1 MAKTTKLLGTDISDT
16 HIIWAIAIVFIL
28 YLLWRYSG
36 RIGLASES
44 LSNRGDGKQ
53 GGHRGHGGNPYS
65 NTGANSLGPNKQYLG
80 GQVSNADSIGLGGKQ
95 LSQQQV
101 WAGATGGNNVS
112 ASNLD
117 VFSRSNA
124 ATYQGGG
131 SKRPVSSCSASQ
143 PLSAQE
149 LLPSGQAGD
158 LSNVNFLK
166 AGYHVGIN
174 TVGTSLRNANLQVRS
189 EPPNPQNQVSPWLN
203 STISPDL
210 MRVPLEIGCGPQ

>member
-44 LSNRGDGKQ
+44 LSNRGDGKHGGQ
-53 GGHRGHGGNPYS
+53 GGHHHS
-65 NTGANSLGPNKQYLG
+65 NAGANSLGPNKQYLG
-80 GQVSNADSIGLGGKQ
+80 GQLRNADTIGLDGKQ
-95 LSQQQV
+95 LSPQQV
-101 WAGATGGNNVS
+101 WAGATGGDNVS

-143 PLSAQE
+143 PLTAQE

>member
-44 LSNRGDGKQ
+44 LSNGSPGGHP
-53 GGHRGHGGNPYS
+53 GGHRNHHH
-65 NTGANSLGPNKQYLG
+65 TGADSLGENKQYLG

-101 WAGATGGNNVS
+101 WAGATGGENVS

-124 ATYQGGG
+124 AQYKGGS

-189 EPPNPQNQVSPWLN
+189 EPPNPQSQVSPWLN

-210 MRVPLEIGCGPQ
+210 MRVPLEIGCGSQ

>member
-16 HIIWAIAIVFIL
+16 HIIWGIAIVFIL

-44 LSNRGDGKQ
+44 YSNGSKS
-53 GGHRGHGGNPYS
+53 GNPYNS
-65 NTGANSLGPNKQYLG
+65 TGADSLGENKQFLA
-80 GQVSNADSIGLGGKQ
+80 GQVSGEDKIGLAGNTISQKQ
-95 LSQQQV
+95 A
-101 WAGATGGNNVS
+101 WAGATGTPGSAGNVS

-124 ATYQGGG
+124 APYQGGG
-131 SKRPVSSCSASQ
+131 SKQPVSSCSASQ
-143 PLSAQE
+143 PLTAQE
-149 LLPSGQAGD
+149 LLPSGKSGD
-158 LSNVNFLK
+158 LSNINFLK

-210 MRVPLEIGCGPQ
+210 MRVPLEIGCGSQ